1 VEERDVGQVIRAIKA
16 HALMHREHRDRDQD
30 GQIVANVV
38 DYILVSELMNDIL
51 AEGSGLAVSPAVAK
65 TTEAV
70 IEATAEMNTD
80 EGATAQAIG
89 KILKLDKSAARRR
102 LVKAANEGFVV
113 NLETR
118 KGQPGRYRATG
129 QAVEGALL
137 LPQPKVLFASQSPAN
152 PQEPAQPCHR
162 DEKADDFQDD
172 DGGKPP
178 LPAVADTTT
187 VATTDTPVA
196 ADLATDKPLNC
207 TEKGAPVARC
217 HDVSEPAEAV
227 GTDVLPDSLKRCA
240 QCNAGGDELEPQR
253 DGDRLV
259 WLHPECARFWKE
271 TQTYD

>member
-129 QAVEGALL
+129 QSKELCFCRN
-137 LPQPKVLFASQSPAN
+137 PRCCSPAN
-152 PQEPAQPCHR
+152 P
-162 DEKADDFQDD
+162 
-172 DGGKPP
+172 PP
-178 LPAVADTTT
+178 TPKNRLNRATGTKKQMTFKMMT
-187 VATTDTPVA
+187 VASPPCQRWQTPPPWQPP
-196 ADLATDKPLNC
+196 TP
-207 TEKGAPVARC
+207 RWQQI
-217 HDVSEPAEAV
+217 
-227 GTDVLPDSLKRCA
+227 LPPINL
-240 QCNAGGDELEPQR
+240 
-253 DGDRLV
+253 
-259 WLHPECARFWKE
+259 
-271 TQTYD
+271 